1 MERVYPLDP
10 SDADVVFHALRYYAA
25 DLFEAFVD
33 DDESPLL
40 AEAVHADG
48 LAQRL
53 QAWLVAN
60 HQALVRDAAP
70 R

>member
-1 MERVYPLDP
+1 MEATFSLEHQ
-10 SDADVVFHALRYYAA
+10 DADVVFHALRYYAA

-40 AEAVHADG
+40 ADAVYADS

-60 HQALVRDAAP
+60 HQTLVRDIAP

>member
-1 MERVYPLDP
+1 MEAVFPLMH

-25 DLFEAFVD
+25 DLFEAFVE

-40 AEAVHADG
+40 ADAVAADA
-48 LAQRL
+48 LAARL

-60 HQALVRDAAP
+60 HQSLIRDASG
-70 R
+70 